1 MIVAGHVKFQVNFK
15 LILLRITYGVKIG
28 FSAVSRVWRVWN
40 DLVSCRMSHMLD
52 DVVEVVSE
60 RGYTILTHFWR
71 MSGSFRSLRGSG

>member
-1 MIVAGHVKFQVNFK
+1 MLSKFQISFR

-60 RGYTILTHFWR
+60 RV
-71 MSGSFRSLRGSG
+71 